1 MVSTVLAFVFGGT
14 IIIGV
19 PIAFSMGITALV
31 GLMLLGAPMQLAILK
46 YFGGLD
52 VFSIMAIPFF
62 VLAGELMNIAGITR
76 VLVDFADLLV
86 GRFRGGMA
94 QINYCGEHDLRQHH
108 RVGYLGCLYPRR
120 HDGSGDE

>member
-1 MVSTVLAFVFGGT
+1 MNSVILAVVFGGT

-19 PIAFSMGITALV
+19 PIAFSMGITGLV
-31 GLMLLGAPMQLAILK
+31 GLILLKAPMQLAILK

-94 QINYCGEHDLRQHH
+94 QIRHCGKYDLRKHNGIGNI
-108 RVGYLGCLYPRR
+108 RRLYARN
-120 HDGSGDE
+120 DNDS